1 MGKVKENYPEYC
13 ELKACIEDRITVIR
27 SLEWEISAATASA
40 TAAAAAATW
49 TYYYYY
55 PDKRVQVGQLN
66 RRRQYIEHLKV
77 VLRETQEDLTRLEI
91 KMQSFITGRLK

>member
-27 SLEWEISAATASA
+27 SLEWKIS
-40 TAAAAAATW
+40 AAAAAAGGW
-49 TYYYYY
+49 IYYYY